1 MTLPEP
7 ESETT
12 AEPEFEPSSE
22 PETEASSS
30 PEAESVSE
38 PETEV
43 TPEFEP
49 TAEQAILS
57 ASTMS
62 SASPEGES
70 ESSPETGTGRESA
83 WAEVEPVL
91 AAAEPES
98 WPEAGPEWDAARS
111 VWEEAWPLHVY
122 FFSLAFLAVSVIA
135 AYIVARALLQRG
147 PRSSMSK
154 TAIALNLMVF
164 SFASTRAVFLLVDP
178 YFSENVVPFIA
189 ARLVW
194 SLSIPGFT
202 ASFSIMLLILLDT
215 TRLSLAPP
223 RFQNVG
229 TVTVIWF
236 VHLLIVLTSDLL
248 VMYVQA
254 DVRPLLVMCQML
266 FVLYGALVSVGYAYV
281 GVRMRGNV
289 KASSEGY
296 HEGECSPGLAM
307 QLLYFQ

>member
-57 ASTMS
+57 ASAMS

-229 TVTVIWF
+229 TVTV
-236 VHLLIVLTSDLL
+236 
-248 VMYVQA
+248 
-254 DVRPLLVMCQML
+254 
-266 FVLYGALVSVGYAYV
+266 
-281 GVRMRGNV
+281 
-289 KASSEGY
+289 
-296 HEGECSPGLAM
+296 
-307 QLLYFQ
+307 